1 MSEYRGRKLTSKL
14 QQPEYAGKLRKE
26 SMGYPGRFDCIGMFN
41 MQKKEKLKNQLLS
54 NSCP

>member
-26 SMGYPGRFDCIGMFN
+26 SMGCPGRFDCIGMCN